1 MASKKIEH
9 PLRTIE
15 LTYDEMTPFHP
26 FEEEMLDRY
35 TTLHNFVKDICEEY
49 NSVQQRYEEH
59 DKHIKKVVNRFRAIK
74 LRMIHLSNA
83 ARTILN
89 RMIPDKAEIENVIAE
104 GNEFKRL
111 IVEFNA
117 DVERLAAESNRM
129 FEIFV
134 PLDNK
139 DERLSEIFKEY
150 KEFRE
155 LFDSNENYSLDFEQY
170 DNDEQAF
177 LNSLNDMTGKQTQFI
192 GVCNTVIDRYNFFV
206 EEVEKT
212 LEQWEKCNDMLEM
225 LKLLKV
231 TPHDITR
238 ICLN

>member
-1 MASKKIEH
+1 MANKKIEH

-15 LTYDEMTPFHP
+15 LIYDETTPFHP

-35 TTLHNFVKDICEEY
+35 TNLHNFVKEICEEY
-49 NSVQQRYEEH
+49 NSVQQQYEEH
-59 DKHIKKVVNRFRAIK
+59 DRHIKRAIGRFRAIK
-74 LRMIHLSNA
+74 VRMAHLEDN
-83 ARTILN
+83 ARTLLN
-89 RMIPDKAEIENVIAE
+89 RMIPDKAEVESTIAE
-104 GNEFKRL
+104 GNQFKRL
-111 IVEFNA
+111 IAGFNS
-117 DVERLAAESNRM
+117 DVEALAAESARM
-129 FEIFV
+129 FQIFV

-150 KEFRE
+150 KEFRA

-177 LNSLNDMTGKQTQFI
+177 LASLDNMTERQTGFI
-192 GVCNTVIDRYNFFV
+192 GVCNTVIDRYNFFI

-225 LKLLKV
+225 LKLLKI